1 MIKRALLPMLIAMCG
16 VVVFQGCKSDTAKDA
31 KIEPVALLEA
41 GAEPRAPLRYMIKDG
56 TTTTSTMDVSTAA
69 MTTTTT
75 GGEAISKAP
84 GIRVVISSGPAVRLD
99 NGNVRFDVGIVNA
112 DAVLPPGVAEDVAK
126 DLNRS
131 AARLKKLSGWLEVD
145 DRGIVQDSSLEHAE
159 KDSQVPAR
167 MLLTV
172 VNARTSFARVML
184 PAEPIGIGAQWETK
198 KEITMFGFKLEQ
210 VDRYTLTEK
219 VGDEIKLSVDIV
231 QNAPKQTLTFEE
243 EGVEL
248 ALQSL
253 SMSAQGEIVLNL
265 NALEGSA
272 RAMGQSAEVMTVKT
286 VEGTEEIEL
295 NSATTLDMTVRFE
308 ISKKKAA
315 ELEDAAK
322 KGATGQEP

>member
-1 MIKRALLPMLIAMCG
+1 MIKRALLPMLIAVCG

>member
-16 VVVFQGCKSDTAKDA
+16 VVVFQGCKSDSAKDA

-167 MLLTV
+167 MLITV

-210 VDRYTLTEK
+210 VDRFTLTEK

-231 QNAPKQTLTFEE
+231 QSAPKQTLTFEE

-253 SMSAQGEIVLNL
+253 SMSAQGEVVLNL

-308 ISKKKAA
+308 VSKKKAA

>member
-1 MIKRALLPMLIAMCG
+1 MIKRALLPMLIAVCG

-145 DRGIVQDSSLEHAE
+145 DRGIVQESSLEHAE